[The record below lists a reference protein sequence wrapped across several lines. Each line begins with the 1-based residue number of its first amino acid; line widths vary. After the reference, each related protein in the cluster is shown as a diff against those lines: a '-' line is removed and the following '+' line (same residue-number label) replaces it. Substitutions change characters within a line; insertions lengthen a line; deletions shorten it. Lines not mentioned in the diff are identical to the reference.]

1 MAIHESLEALL
12 LQAGA
17 RFDVGFEPLD
27 IDGVPLQVLG
37 INNMQAHLDKLIA
50 SKSIHNPLKDLPLWA
65 KVWPASFVLGRFLR
79 KFEPQGK
86 TVLEVGA
93 GCGVTGCIAARYGFS
108 HVTVS
113 DIVPDALLF
122 AKANSVRNGLQERM
136 DVRHIDIATAQLPE
150 KFDIIAASEML
161 YLDELHR
168 PLLKFIERHLAAG
181 GKAVLCTDW
190 ARRKPHFVKLA
201 EKNYTVTSGHVG
213 VRSHDAENGE
223 QRRMYEIH
231 IVERRA

>member
-50 SKSIHNPLKDLPLWA
+50 SKSIHNPLKDLQLWA

-93 GCGVTGCIAARYGFS
+93 GCGVTGCIASLYCFS

-136 DVRHIDIATAQLPE
+136 DVRHIDIATR
-150 KFDIIAASEML
+150 IA
-161 YLDELHR
+161 
-168 PLLKFIERHLAAG
+168 
-181 GKAVLCTDW
+181 
-190 ARRKPHFVKLA
+190 
-201 EKNYTVTSGHVG
+201 
-213 VRSHDAENGE
+213 
-223 QRRMYEIH
+223 
-231 IVERRA
+231 